1 MKEYKQQNELTTS
14 QSSNV
19 ATPASKNELINSSRF
34 YQFTKTAPKL
44 LTRVSSVMS
53 TTDERIMS
61 IYGATAIASSLMPKV
76 FVNYNNKITFT
87 QQYFVAVKPP
97 GSGKG
102 KLSLLSKLLEKAN
115 KELIQQNNIAI
126 KKYSAELKAYEAKIK
141 KVDNKETVS
150 PPIKPKLKLLLIS
163 GNITSSMLIQ
173 QFDEN
178 DGEMSLMIFET
189 EIDGLTN
196 MMSNKTFGGDNSQVL
211 RKAYHNELITQ
222 MRKGNLESLSANEPK
237 LAIFMTGTPS
247 QLIGLFKSNDDG
259 LFSRF
264 TFFNSTSEDIWSDVR
279 PCDGCYPLDEVFDQ
293 IGESYYA
300 LYHHF
305 KDRILEVKFSDEQ
318 WHLLNTIGVAWHKE
332 ADEIGGENA
341 TSLAKRH
348 VNMIARCAVNYSAI
362 RAFESKNEDEIIY
375 CDDQDFINANW
386 LMEMSFYKA
395 LEIFQQLPGEK
406 VSSTMIDKIYQLLPE
421 SFKRNELAPLQVTL
435 KISERTLERGLK
447 KLKEK
452 GLIFSPKQGYYEKV
466 VVSDLSVGG
475 SEQ

>member
-1 MKEYKQQNELTTS
+1 MFEKNQQNDLATS
-14 QSSNV
+14 HADHKNKSASNEEEKS
-19 ATPASKNELINSSRF
+19 ASKY
-34 YQFTKTAPKL
+34 YQFSKTAPRL
-44 LTRVSSVMS
+44 LTRVSAVMS
-53 TTDERIMS
+53 NTDEKIMA
-61 IYGATAIASSLMPKV
+61 IYGATAISSSLLPKV
-76 FVNYNNKITFT
+76 YVNYNNKIMYT

-102 KLSLLSKLLEKAN
+102 KLALLPKLLEKAN
-115 KELIQQNNIAI
+115 RELIKQNNTAL
-126 KKYSAELKAYEAKIK
+126 KKYYAELKAYEVKIK
-141 KVDNKETVS
+141 KGDKSESIS
-150 PPIKPKLKLLLIS
+150 PPVKPKLKLLLIS

-222 MRKGNLESLSANEPK
+222 MRKGNLESLCANQPK

-247 QLIGLFKSNDDG
+247 QLIGMFKSNDDG

-264 TFFNSTSEDIWSDVR
+264 TFFTSVVIDTWVNVK
-279 PCDGCYPLDEVFDQ
+279 PCDGCHPLDEVFDQ

-305 KDRILEVKFSDEQ
+305 KDRTLEVKFTEEQ
-318 WHLLNTIGVAWHKE
+318 WDLLNNIGDAWHKE
-332 ADEIGGENA
+332 ANQIGGENA

-348 VNMIARCAVNYSAI
+348 VNMIARCAVNHTAI
-362 RAFESKNEDEIIY
+362 RAFEEKNEAEIIN
-375 CDDQDFINANW
+375 CNDQDFMNAFW
-386 LMEMSFYKA
+386 LIEMSFYKA

-406 VSSTMIDKIYQLLPE
+406 VTSALIEKVYQLLPV
-421 SFKRNELAPLQVTL
+421 SFKRKEATPIQQALN
-435 KISERTLERGLK
+435 ISERTLERALSNLK
-447 KLKEK
+447 SK
-452 GLIFSPKQGYYEKV
+452 GLLVSPKQGYYEKV
-466 VVSDLSVGG
+466 TMAEVTGG
-475 SEQ
+475 GLNQ